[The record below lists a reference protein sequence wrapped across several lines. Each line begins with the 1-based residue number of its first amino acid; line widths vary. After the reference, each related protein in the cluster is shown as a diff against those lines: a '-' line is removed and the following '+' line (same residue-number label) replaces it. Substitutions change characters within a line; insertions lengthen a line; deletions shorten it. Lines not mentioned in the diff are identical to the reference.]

1 MAAAVNNASSML
13 RLDLAEAARMASEYP
28 AEFIGL
34 GHELGRIQPGYR
46 ASLVLTDRD
55 LNVIDTWINGESTA

>member
-1 MAAAVNNASSML
+1 
-13 RLDLAEAARMASEYP
+13 MASEYP

-34 GHELGRIQPGYR
+34 GRELGRIQPGYR
-46 ASLVLTDRD
+46 ASLVLTDLD